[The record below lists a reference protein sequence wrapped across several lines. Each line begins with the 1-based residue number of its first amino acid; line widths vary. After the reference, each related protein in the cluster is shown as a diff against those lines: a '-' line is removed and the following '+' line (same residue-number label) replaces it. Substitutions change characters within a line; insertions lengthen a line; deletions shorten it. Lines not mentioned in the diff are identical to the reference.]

1 MAVEANN
8 DGNNVKWLLVVVFLG
23 VCCFIF
29 DSFLGVISVVWSVFV
44 KL

>member
-8 DGNNVKWLLVVVFLG
+8 DGNNIKWLRVVVFLG